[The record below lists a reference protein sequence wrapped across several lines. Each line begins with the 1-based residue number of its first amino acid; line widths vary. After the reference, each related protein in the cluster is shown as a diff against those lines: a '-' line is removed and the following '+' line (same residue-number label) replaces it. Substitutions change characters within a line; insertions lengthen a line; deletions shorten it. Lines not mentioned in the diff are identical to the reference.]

1 MSKVNICLNI
11 EGESESVAKKYRVTN
26 EGQGTAPRAMDKG
39 KGKAKAIQVM
49 NLASFCFVFFFVC
62 FFISC
67 IKCTSYLIQM

>member
-11 EGESESVAKKYRVTN
+11 EGESESVAKEYRVTN

-49 NLASFCFVFFFVC
+49 NLASFCFVFFLFVSL
-62 FFISC
+62 FLVLSAQVI
-67 IKCTSYLIQM
+67 